1 MRSDH
6 PSQTALNVAMTLITL
21 GQKGGWAARL
31 PQGLVDATER
41 IILASGLPSYDNEA
55 ITKSRSPGTLVRYEE
70 DSGPMSGQFEA
81 IGHRKCFINHQVLE
95 AITVGIRQ
103 VMVIGAGFDTL
114 CFRLAPQFT
123 GVQFLELDHPS
134 TSRIKHKAV
143 ARLGQPGNLH
153 FISADIATSNLS
165 EVLQRETRWSVDSKG
180 MFIAEGLLMYMEAEN
195 VETLF
200 LEAAACSAPGTR
212 IAFTHMIP
220 GECSGD
226 EGNVTRFLAQLVGE
240 PLLSSID
247 TSDLPTFLTKTGWRM
262 ISDRD
267 EDPSHG
273 IERYAVAELV

>member
-1 MRSDH
+1 
-6 PSQTALNVAMTLITL
+6 MTLISL
-21 GQKGGWAARL
+21 GQKEGWATRL
-31 PQGLVDATER
+31 PQGLVEATER

-55 ITKSRSPGTLVRYEE
+55 ITRSRSPGTLARYEE

-81 IGHRKCFINHQVLE
+81 IGHRKCFINQQVLE

-143 ARLGQPGNLH
+143 TRLGQPENLH

-165 EVLQRETRWSVDSKG
+165 EVMQKEACWNTESAG
-180 MFIAEGLLMYMEAEN
+180 MIIAEGVLMYMEPER

-200 LEAAACSAPGTR
+200 LEAARCGAAGSR
-212 IAFTHMIP
+212 ITFTHMVP
-220 GECSGD
+220 GGCSGD
-226 EGNVTRFLAQLVGE
+226 EGNVTRFLAQLIGE
-240 PLLSSID
+240 PLLSSIE
-247 TSDLPTFLTKTGWRM
+247 TSDLPAMLNKSGWRL